1 MTKKVRI
8 KVGDNSYVGVVQE
21 VEGKKVPFTSI
32 SDSTSILGFK
42 YSQYTRRLLLEGKLD
57 KPYLPLKVKE
67 ENFSKWYISIESLM
81 EYLKGRVVRD
91 GSRRFI
97 LKANLEDKEKIEKA
111 LKGIGVEFTLEL
123 AYVKG
128 KGKKVKKASSPKA
141 PEAPLEVF
149 TFSKE

>member
-1 MTKKVRI
+1 MSKKVRI
-8 KVGDNSYVGVVQE
+8 KVGDNSYIGVVRE

-32 SDSTSILGFK
+32 SDSTVILGFK

-97 LKANLEDKEKIEKA
+97 LKANLEDRGKIEKA
-111 LKGIGVEFTLEL
+111 LKGIGVDFTLEL
-123 AYVKG
+123 AYIKG
-128 KGKKVKKASSPKA
+128 KSKKVKKASSPKE
-141 PEAPLEVF
+141 PEKPLEVF
-149 TFSKE
+149 TFKGE

>member
-1 MTKKVRI
+1 MAKKVRI
-8 KVGDNSYVGVVQE
+8 KVGENSYIGVVQE

-32 SDSTSILGFK
+32 SDSTLILGFK

-91 GSRRFI
+91 GTRRFI
-97 LKANLEDKEKIEKA
+97 LKANLEDKGKIEEA
-111 LKGIGVEFTLEL
+111 LKGAGVKYTLEL

-128 KGKKVKKASSPKA
+128 KGKKAKKPSTPKA
-141 PEAPLEVF
+141 AEKPLEVF
-149 TFSKE
+149 TFKKD